1 METGPVQRKGGRFV
15 LYAIGAV
22 MVLGA
27 GVAAIYFGRL
37 RTVEVAHARSTL
49 LQEAQLGPRVEVATV
64 AAGPTIRDITLLGD
78 ARPWVTATIFAKVS
92 GYLRTVNVD
101 KGDLVHTGQ
110 VVAEIDS
117 AETDSQYASAVADL
131 ENRQKLVVRARN
143 LLATGNIAPQ
153 AAELAETSL
162 RMGQEAVRNL
172 AAMRSYETLRAPFD
186 GTVTARFADPGA
198 LLQGATTNQASSLP
212 VLAITDTSRLRVGA
226 YVEQRDVAA
235 VHVGDVAE
243 VADSSNPD
251 RRVTARLSRTVG
263 TLDPRTRTLYVEI
276 DVDNR
281 DGFLLPGSFA
291 YVTLKVPVA
300 SQPQI
305 PVSALLQ
312 RGGTAMVAL
321 PDADGVVHLRPV
333 KVAST
338 DGVMIN
344 IAEGVVPGERVAI
357 NVPNEVIDGARIRVV
372 VATR

>member
-64 AAGPTIRDITLLGD
+64 AAGPTTRDITLLGD

-357 NVPNEVIDGARIRVV
+357 NVPNEVTDGARIRVV